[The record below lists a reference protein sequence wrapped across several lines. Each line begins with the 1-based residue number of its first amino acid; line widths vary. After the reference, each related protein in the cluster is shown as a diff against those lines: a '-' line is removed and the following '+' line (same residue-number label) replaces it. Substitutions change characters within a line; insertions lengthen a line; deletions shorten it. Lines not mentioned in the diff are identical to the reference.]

1 MSGFTKIIGV
11 SLDNITK
18 IVGINAENSEKVIG
32 VSASDGGGGNIIPG
46 TFLEEEKGHDPTF
59 TDSGTQSNSGLA
71 INLQT
76 DAGVSYDSGTGETTN
91 TEFTISWWL
100 NLANTSNNTTG
111 NKGVFGR
118 RNSGSEFALEFN
130 GASASAFAA
139 RLTYRDNNGSRISR
153 FNNSISASIIA
164 TWTHFAIRI
173 KEESSTL
180 KVRLF
185 VNGNPE
191 IVGRVPLGHRFLP
204 STSEGTGLNF
214 GSLGGSLF
222 STKSITG
229 EFDSI
234 QIGDGVAL
242 TDDQISAIAGQS
254 DRQMSI
260 ETAAQL

>member
-1 MSGFTKIIGV
+1 MSGFTKVIGIA
-11 SLDNITK
+11 LDNITK
-18 IVGINAENSEKVIG
+18 VIGTSVENAEKVLGISPSG
-32 VSASDGGGGNIIPG
+32 EGGGEVAG
-46 TFLEEEKGHDPTF
+46 TFLEEEKGHNPTF
-59 TDSGTQSNSGLA
+59 VDSGTQSNSGLS

-100 NLANTSNNTTG
+100 NLANTNNNTTG

-118 RNSGSEFALEFN
+118 RKSGSEFALEFN
-130 GASASAFAA
+130 GASSNSFAA

-173 KEESSTL
+173 KEESSSL
-180 KVRLF
+180 KVRLY
-185 VNGNPE
+185 VNGNSV
-191 IVGRVPLGHRFLP
+191 IVGTVSSGHRFLP
-204 STSEGTGLNF
+204 SISEGTGLNF
-214 GSLGGSLF
+214 GSLGGNLF

-242 TDDQISAIAGQS
+242 SDSQIAAIANQS

-260 ETAAQL
+260 ETAAGL